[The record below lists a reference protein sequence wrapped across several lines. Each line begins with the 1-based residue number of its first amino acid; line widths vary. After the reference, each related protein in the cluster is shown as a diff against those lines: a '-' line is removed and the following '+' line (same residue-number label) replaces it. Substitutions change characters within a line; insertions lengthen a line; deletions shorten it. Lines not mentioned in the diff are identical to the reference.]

1 MKGNAYV
8 LLARYILPQEFED
21 HFELNDVSEEKV
33 GAEMLLHLYLEEKD
47 EAPEG
52 REDLIPNGYYDEMRI
67 NDFPIRD
74 HRTVL
79 HIRRRRWKDKGGK
92 TVSKNWKLVAK
103 GTRHSNEFA
112 AFLKEF
118 LGYIPDYSQITG
130 SAISHKGR

>member
-33 GAEMLLHLYLEEKD
+33 GTEMLLHLYLEEKD

-92 TVSKNWKLVAK
+92 TVSKDWQLVAK

>member
-1 MKGNAYV
+1 MNESPYI
-8 LLARYILPQEFED
+8 LLARYILPQEFD
-21 HFELNDVSEEKV
+21 NHFELTDVSEEKV
-33 GAEMLLHLYLEEKD
+33 GEEMLLHLYLDEKD

-52 REDLIPNGYYDEMRI
+52 REDLMPNGFYEETRI

-79 HIRRRRWKDKGGK
+79 HIRRRRWKDKDGK
-92 TVSKNWKLVAK
+92 SISKDWQLVAK

-118 LGYIPDYSQITG
+118 LGYIPDYSSITG
-130 SAISHKGR
+130 PAISHKGR

>member
-92 TVSKNWKLVAK
+92 TVSKDWQLVAK

>member
-92 TVSKNWKLVAK
+92 TVSKDWQLVAK
-103 GTRHSNEFA
+103 GTRHPNEFA

>member
-92 TVSKNWKLVAK
+92 TVSKDWQLVAK

-118 LGYIPDYSQITG
+118 LGYIPDYSQVAPET
-130 SAISHKGR
+130 ISHQR

>member
-92 TVSKNWKLVAK
+92 TVSKYWQLVAK